1 MRGLAAMLVCT
12 AVVGGAATIDAGG
25 GQERRRTQTA
35 PETFTSPMQARTE
48 LGAAS
53 ATVRIQ
59 IDRYTPDAERTKITD
74 ALRYGGYPGFL
85 VALRKAPAV
94 GHVAIG
100 DLQVP
105 LRWAREQE
113 TPKGRAISLVTETP
127 LYFIG
132 SGRPEAKPRVGF
144 EVAIVQL
151 AVDEFGL
158 GTGTMAAAARI
169 KSDGEGG
176 VVMEDYA
183 EEPIRL
189 TSVYRVIK

>member
-1 MRGLAAMLVCT
+1 MRVVGTMLVCA
-12 AVVGGAATIDAGG
+12 AVAAAAGALSADAG
-25 GQERRRTQTA
+25 QRRRAQTA

-48 LGAAS
+48 IAAAS
-53 ATVRIQ
+53 ATIRIQ
-59 IDRYTPDAERTKITD
+59 IDRYTPEAERKKITD
-74 ALRYGGYPGFL
+74 ALRLGGYPGFL
-85 VALRKAPAV
+85 EALRKAPAV
-94 GHVAIG
+94 GHAAIG
-100 DLQVP
+100 ELQVP

-113 TPKGRAISLVTETP
+113 TPKGRAISVVTETP
-127 LYFIG
+127 LYFVG
-132 SGRPEAKPRVGF
+132 GGAANAKPRAGF

-189 TSVYRVIK
+189 TSVYRVIQ

>member
-1 MRGLAAMLVCT
+1 MRLAGTMFVS
-12 AVVGGAATIDAGG
+12 VVVIAAWAASFVDAS
-25 GQERRRTQTA
+25 QKRRMQTA

-48 LGAAS
+48 LAAAS
-53 ATVRIQ
+53 AMLRIQ
-59 IDRYTPDAERTKITD
+59 IDRYTPEAERTKITD
-74 ALRYGGYPGFL
+74 GLKFGGYPGFL
-85 VALRKAPAV
+85 TALRKAPSV
-94 GHVAIG
+94 GHVAMG

-113 TPKGRAISLVTETP
+113 TPKGRAISLVTESP

-132 SGRPEAKPRVGF
+132 GGSANAKPRAGF
-144 EVAIVQL
+144 EVAVVQL

-169 KSDGEGG
+169 KSDGQGG
-176 VVMEDYA
+176 IILEDYA

-189 TSVYRVIK
+189 TSVYRVIQ